1 MSRSILILL
10 MIAVV
15 SLQACKGRGDTAP
28 LPVADTLAQPCDT
41 IPRISVTFIMGRDL
55 SAYNPYY
62 SLANQYYR
70 LNPDERTE
78 VVVDSLTALSQ
89 VLDWLRLHPADNGLP
104 YGLVNLVTH
113 GNEFID
119 LQMTVTPGGSRTS
132 TESLCQAMADSLLL
146 PPDSTVIDRHTLIY
160 LHGCAVGQNQ
170 SLLDALAQAFGSS
183 AAVKASKHFEYYA
196 YLSANRNPQSIR
208 HYFARTW
215 YAFYHPD
222 SDYNEAA
229 LVQQLRR
236 RYPADT
242 THWREGRKTPR
253 SSTTIVSSSP
263 VCGMKSMPRLPTCL
277 LSTPAPVVASGWP
290 AMPTSAVSWRVPI
303 SRRTISKSNSTAKPI
318 SSPTTAWLSASM
330 SGRVPG
336 SSVLSSPSWRKTPQ
350 ATPSHPFVP
359 SLTTRRSLPFHKT
372 PTSSCPPLF
381 NTSLACPAVRC
392 RLFCSSMN
400 QVSNP

>member
-1 MSRSILILL
+1 MSRSILLLL

-15 SLQACKGRGDTAP
+15 SLQACKGRGDTSP
-28 LPVADTLAQPCDT
+28 LPVADTLAHPCDT
-41 IPRISVTFIMGRDL
+41 IPRISVTFIMGRDN

-104 YGLVNLVTH
+104 YGLVNIVSH
-113 GNEFID
+113 GNEFVD
-119 LQMTVTPGGSRTS
+119 LQMTVTPDGSRTS
-132 TESLCQAMADSLLL
+132 AESLCQAMADSLLL
-146 PPDSTVIDRHTLIY
+146 PLDSTIVDCHTLIY

-170 SLLDALAQAFGSS
+170 SLLDGLARAFGNS
-183 AAVKASKHFEYYA
+183 ATVKASKHFEYYA

-242 THWREGRKTPR
+242 THWREGLRRRLQDNP
-253 SSTTIVSSSP
+253 SQLYHYSFIVPCLWDEVFPSLAQFPAVNSLQQRHRWVADNAAFRALLDQTHIPLPYFQIKFYRQTLILDKDSLAYGLRVRARAGVICLIQPLTVPNSMGSP
-263 VCGMKSMPRLPTCL
+263 F
-277 LSTPAPVVASGWP
+277 APF
-290 AMPTSAVSWRVPI
+290 R
-303 SRRTISKSNSTAKPI
+303 
-318 SSPTTAWLSASM
+318 
-330 SGRVPG
+330 
-336 SSVLSSPSWRKTPQ
+336 
-350 ATPSHPFVP
+350 P
-359 SLTTRRSLPFHKT
+359 SLTDTAFFAFSRPRYLPLPPSLRTLKGLPGSPLPPF
-372 PTSSCPPLF
+372 L
-381 NTSLACPAVRC
+381 
-392 RLFCSSMN
+392 
-400 QVSNP
+400 

>member
-132 TESLCQAMADSLLL
+132 AESLFQAMADSLLL

-170 SLLDALAQAFGSS
+170 SLLDGLAQASS
-183 AAVKASKHFEYYA
+183 
-196 YLSANRNPQSIR
+196 
-208 HYFARTW
+208 
-215 YAFYHPD
+215 
-222 SDYNEAA
+222 
-229 LVQQLRR
+229 
-236 RYPADT
+236 
-242 THWREGRKTPR
+242 
-253 SSTTIVSSSP
+253 
-263 VCGMKSMPRLPTCL
+263 
-277 LSTPAPVVASGWP
+277 
-290 AMPTSAVSWRVPI
+290 
-303 SRRTISKSNSTAKPI
+303 
-318 SSPTTAWLSASM
+318 
-330 SGRVPG
+330 
-336 SSVLSSPSWRKTPQ
+336 
-350 ATPSHPFVP
+350 
-359 SLTTRRSLPFHKT
+359 
-372 PTSSCPPLF
+372 
-381 NTSLACPAVRC
+381 
-392 RLFCSSMN
+392 
-400 QVSNP
+400 

>member
-1 MSRSILILL
+1 MSRSILLLL

-15 SLQACKGRGDTAP
+15 SLQACKGRGDTSP
-28 LPVADTLAQPCDT
+28 LPVADTLAHPCDT
-41 IPRISVTFIMGRDL
+41 IPRISVTFIMGRDN

-104 YGLVNLVTH
+104 YGLVNIVSH
-113 GNEFID
+113 GNEFVD
-119 LQMTVTPGGSRTS
+119 LQMTVTPDGSRTS
-132 TESLCQAMADSLLL
+132 AESLCQAMADSLLL
-146 PPDSTVIDRHTLIY
+146 PLDSTIVDCHTLIY

-170 SLLDALAQAFGSS
+170 SLLDGLARAFGNS
-183 AAVKASKHFEYYA
+183 ATVKASKHFEYYA

-242 THWREGRKTPR
+242 TH
-253 SSTTIVSSSP
+253 
-263 VCGMKSMPRLPTCL
+263 
-277 LSTPAPVVASGWP
+277 
-290 AMPTSAVSWRVPI
+290 
-303 SRRTISKSNSTAKPI
+303 
-318 SSPTTAWLSASM
+318 
-330 SGRVPG
+330 
-336 SSVLSSPSWRKTPQ
+336 
-350 ATPSHPFVP
+350 
-359 SLTTRRSLPFHKT
+359 
-372 PTSSCPPLF
+372 
-381 NTSLACPAVRC
+381 
-392 RLFCSSMN
+392 
-400 QVSNP
+400 